1 MNKLRSPSFGRAI
14 LLANLIVYFGRLVYA
29 VVLSILGEI
38 TLLWMSAEEVGSV
51 AWAYR
56 ALISWQET
64 LPYLVWAT
72 VASILWVNMK
82 DRFSA
87 STVKASF
94 LVVAAGLWIHTSR
107 LGILSVEY
115 WRFAWNLEVL
125 WAAVFFPLFW
135 GMHSLLRYVEDR
147 HRQEGKR

>member
-1 MNKLRSPSFGRAI
+1 MSKLRSPSFVKAI
-14 LLANLIVYFGRLVYA
+14 LLANLIMYFGRLVYA
-29 VVLSILGEI
+29 ILLSVLGEI
-38 TLLWMSAEEVGSV
+38 ALLWLPPEEVGSA

-56 ALISWQET
+56 ALVSWQKT

-82 DRFSA
+82 DGFSA

-135 GMHSLLRYVEDR
+135 GMHPLLRYVEDR
-147 HRQEGKR
+147 LDMEGKR